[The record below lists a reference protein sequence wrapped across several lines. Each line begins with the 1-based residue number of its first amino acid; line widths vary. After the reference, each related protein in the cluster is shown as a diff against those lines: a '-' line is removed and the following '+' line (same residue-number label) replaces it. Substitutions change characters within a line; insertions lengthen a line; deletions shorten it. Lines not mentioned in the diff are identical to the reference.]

1 MRSLEV
7 EVRTG
12 LRKSGL
18 GSGAGSA
25 GRVRAAVRRGNRARR
40 KVAGYFMVVVG
51 ACAVLSFA

>member
-18 GSGAGSA
+18 GSGAGRA
-25 GRVRAAVRRGNRARR
+25 GRVRAAVRRGNRMRR
-40 KVAGYFMVVVG
+40 KVVGYFMVVVG
-51 ACAVLSFA
+51 VRVRF